1 MRATDSSTRFAHD
14 ASSRAAT
21 DTMEG
26 DPVLQTT
33 SRFQTDRLDS
43 LATSVLRNLYIA
55 VTGEAP
61 RAVRSYYDDD
71 TLLLLLRFNP
81 ALLADPSG
89 EHFEPL
95 IDISFM
101 AMPEMIAEAVHEG
114 TGRTLMPGNLSICPG
129 RGLAVLAF
137 SVLEDD
143 EDGDTDPFA
152 IPVYWSDG
160 APRRTG

>member
-1 MRATDSSTRFAHD
+1 ML
-14 ASSRAAT
+14 
-21 DTMEG
+21 
-26 DPVLQTT
+26 PTT
-33 SRFQTDRLDS
+33 SRFQTDRVDS
-43 LATSVLRNLYIA
+43 LATSVLRNLYTA

-61 RAVRSYYDDD
+61 RALRTYYDDD

-114 TGRTLMPGNLSICPG
+114 TGRTLVPGNLSICAQ

-143 EDGDTDPFA
+143 DDGDSDPFTVPPA
-152 IPVYWSDG
+152 QSDG
-160 APRRTG
+160 ELRRAS

>member
-1 MRATDSSTRFAHD
+1 
-14 ASSRAAT
+14 
-21 DTMEG
+21 
-26 DPVLQTT
+26 VLQTT

-43 LATSVLRNLYIA
+43 LATSVLANLYTA

-61 RAVRSYYDDD
+61 RALRAYYDDD
-71 TLLLLLRFNP
+71 TMLLLLRFNP

-101 AMPEMIAEAVHEG
+101 AMPEMIAEAVREG
-114 TGRTLMPGNLSICPG
+114 TGRTLVPGNLSICAQ

-143 EDGDTDPFA
+143 DDGDSDPFT
-152 IPVYWSDG
+152 IPDSRSDG
-160 APRRTG
+160 GLRRAG